1 LTLGSATG
9 RIEPE
14 MPLPA
19 ESPLHAL
26 RVLDLTADMGS
37 IGTRLLAGLGAEVIR
52 IEPPGGHPDR
62 RRPPFAGDIP
72 DTERSLIWFQ
82 FNAGKLGITLNL
94 DCEDGRAVFRRLIA
108 VSDILIESQDPGR
121 LASLGLGPGD
131 LRERRPDLIE
141 LSLSPFGQEGPHAGY
156 AGSDLIEFAMGG
168 LMYLCGDPD
177 RPPVRVSAEQAYA
190 QAGIQGAVATL
201 VAMWRRCKTGQGAQL
216 DFAAQEAMLWTL
228 GNNRLTFSGTG
239 AISKRAG
246 GGRADLSGGNRIIY
260 PCSDG
265 YIGFL
270 RRSEGHIN
278 LHHWLDDEGVET
290 GMIVADL
297 QDRPLYGEGAPPA
310 ELRLHLE
317 RVLEAFFA
325 TRTKKELVREG
336 QRRNLIISEVA
347 SPEDLVASEHL
358 RDRGFFESID
368 APQLGGR
375 VLAPGAPYVSEVM
388 PWKNGR
394 PPKLGEHNFEVYE
407 SLLGYT
413 RAEVITLRAVNA
425 I

>member
-1 LTLGSATG
+1 
-9 RIEPE
+9 
-14 MPLPA
+14 
-19 ESPLHAL
+19 
-26 RVLDLTADMGS
+26 MGS
-37 IGTRLLAGLGAEVIR
+37 LGTRLLAGLGAEVIR
-52 IEPPGGHPDR
+52 IEPPAGHADR
-62 RRPPFAGDIP
+62 RRPPFADDIP
-72 DTERSLIWFQ
+72 DSERSLVWFQ

-94 DCEDGRAVFRRLIA
+94 NCEDGRAIFRRLIA
-108 VSDILIESQDPGR
+108 VSDVLVDSEAPGR
-121 LASLGLGPGD
+121 LASLGLGYAR
-131 LRERRPDLIE
+131 LRECRPDLIE
-141 LSLSPFGQEGPHAGY
+141 LSLSPFGQTGPYASY

-177 RPPVRVSAEQAYA
+177 RPPVRVSAEQSYA

-201 VAMWRRCKTGQGAQL
+201 VAVWRRTQIGEGAQMDL
-216 DFAAQEAMLWTL
+216 SAEEAMLWTL
-228 GNNRLTFSGTG
+228 GNNRLMFSGTG

-260 PCSDG
+260 PCANG

-317 RVLEAFFA
+317 RVLETFFA

-347 SPEDLVASEHL
+347 SPEDLVASDHL
-358 RDRGFFESID
+358 RERGFFEGVD
-368 APQLGGR
+368 VPQLGR
-375 VLAPGAPYVSEVM
+375 RIDAPGAPYISQVM
-388 PWKNGR
+388 PWQNGR
-394 PPKLGEHNFEVYE
+394 PPMLGEHNLQVYE
-407 SLLGYT
+407 GLLGLS
-413 RAEVITLRAVNA
+413 RAEVIALRAVDA